1 MWNTAAEFK
10 ERKTRPGRKPDY
22 VSRNKRTGEVS
33 SEYWYTKD
41 GVIRGSNHWGPEV
54 GSCDWALDG
63 ITGAKGRDVFN
74 PGSELYV
81 GSSKRYG
88 KAKWSDFT
96 QKTENIVVG
105 GKVIGT
111 TNFENTT
118 GKETVKVGEKEYV
131 RFQRNDWMDSKLMKK
146 SIEYIEEVE
155 KFNPYHGPDGRFTT
169 ASGAT
174 SFTIRTRAGYNQG
187 MADRSIQRA
196 KEQHNK
202 KIPKMTEDEYLGR
215 KGVGSPISDFMDDKL
230 RIPHGLTQRQWN
242 QLQRD
247 AEKARTEY
255 AKQRQAAKEEYRQKV
270 KNGEIRPKSRIETL
284 IETAHGN
291 DDKES
296 VRAARRVLDKRG
308 IDWRSAKVDKSIE
321 TIEEVKKFNPYH
333 DRLGRFSTAGSA
345 ASFTIRTKDP
355 GKQHWADRAI
365 AREKDGWEASKPK
378 EIEFTP
384 AKNKKEA
391 VKYAQEKLGFSKV
404 SYGTKMDI
412 DTINHINK
420 TITSVQ
426 AKYPEVK
433 GAVQELKTTSSRGV
447 YAQVRTKS
455 DGSMNLEM
463 GTKLYGAGLDSLK
476 KSYDHCIEVGYHP
489 KGTEYDS
496 IIWHEYGHVLA
507 SISTKS
513 NYGLS
518 SREQFA
524 ADDSKNRLGFAY
536 SRRANKVEQGWL
548 REASDSLKENTVSVS
563 LSISKYAAKNAAE
576 AFAEAFAEVT
586 CSKNPREEALAVVK
600 ASGWY
605 RE

>member
-1 MWNTAAEFK
+1 MDLL
-10 ERKTRPGRKPDY
+10 ERMLGEQEAVKP
-22 VSRNKRTGEVS
+22 
-33 SEYWYTKD
+33 
-41 GVIRGSNHWGPEV
+41 
-54 GSCDWALDG
+54 
-63 ITGAKGRDVFN
+63 
-74 PGSELYV
+74 
-81 GSSKRYG
+81 
-88 KAKWSDFT
+88 
-96 QKTENIVVG
+96 QKM
-105 GKVIGT
+105 
-111 TNFENTT
+111 
-118 GKETVKVGEKEYV
+118 EKKFDEIYEI
-131 RFQRNDWMDSKLMKK
+131 DT
-146 SIEYIEEVE
+146 IEEVE
-155 KFNPYHGPDGRFTT
+155 KFNPYHDRLGRFTSAGS
-169 ASGAT
+169 AS

-187 MADRSIQRA
+187 MADRAISREKQKQNSGGGKPMRNPTGDIEADRKAAWEGADYAFQFKNGSDRPQILDLHSDARTGANGEYAWAPEAYENLKLRA
-196 KEQHNK
+196 WSAG
-202 KIPKMTEDEYLGR
+202 GR
-215 KGVGSPISDFMDDKL
+215 KPEYGAVYMIDKKSV
-230 RIPHGLTQRQWN
+230 QEAQ
-242 QLQRD
+242 
-247 AEKARTEY
+247 KA
-255 AKQRQAAKEEYRQKV
+255 A
-270 KNGEIRPKSRIETL
+270 
-284 IETAHGN
+284 
-291 DDKES
+291 DKAI
-296 VRAARRVLDKRG
+296 VDRG
-308 IDWRSAKVDKSIE
+308 IDNWDDAFAIYRKELVSRSLRSVDDKYVQDQHEMRKKNAGRARKSLYD
-321 TIEEVKKFNPYH
+321 TLVEVGKFNPYH